1 VYPEN
6 DMGSLGQGNLDQQLG
21 LQHELDIRENVP
33 FDICFTDTKSFG
45 LQLTQDMA
53 LLGYS
58 VEHFHDA
65 LTAESNIVSWE
76 QLVNTVKAYSEYN
89 LADWANRKTLLGYE
103 NMATLAHALGT
114 AYAHL
119 HPHES
124 RNELFQGVQPS
135 VSQVFLEKEQKH
147 VEICSN
153 LAWHHLPVVL

>member
-1 VYPEN
+1 
-6 DMGSLGQGNLDQQLG
+6 MK
-21 LQHELDIRENVP
+21 NVP

-89 LADWANRKTLLGYE
+89 LADWANRKTLLGHD
-103 NMATLAHALGT
+103 NMAPLAHALGT
-114 AYAHL
+114 AFARL

-135 VSQVFLEKEQKH
+135 VSQVFLGSVSQ
-147 VEICSN
+147 IR
-153 LAWHHLPVVL
+153 VVSFLVIIEDRMTST